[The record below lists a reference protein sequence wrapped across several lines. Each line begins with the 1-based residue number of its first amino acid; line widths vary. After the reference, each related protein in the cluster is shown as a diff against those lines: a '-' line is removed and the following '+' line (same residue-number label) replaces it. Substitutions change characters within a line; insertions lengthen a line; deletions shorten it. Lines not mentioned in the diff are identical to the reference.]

1 MRTEKRGLI
10 MSMSTVTM
18 VPRWEQP
25 LARPTARP
33 LVPVKTPTP
42 GAAADYSAPGSAPL
56 LVERLARYDVAEP
69 SIPRGD
75 WADLDWECLA
85 HRAGA

>member
-18 VPRWEQP
+18 
-25 LARPTARP
+25 
-33 LVPVKTPTP
+33 VPVKTPTP